1 VKEHA
6 QKAIMISYLKGKLLK
21 QREDRVV
28 ILANGVGY
36 EVLIPPIVRSALNDK
51 AVGEDGDEVALFI
64 SYYHQER
71 QPRPMLVGFNRE
83 VEREFFEEFV
93 KVGNIGPTK
102 AAKLMSVPVHQI
114 AQAIEERN
122 APFLVQMK
130 GLGPKLADKI
140 IAHLYGKVGKYALIK
155 ESGSAPPGA
164 DATEDMVKQVVEV
177 MVKQLGYK
185 RSEATGM
192 VNEALRRIPQFSS
205 PEEIFEEVYRSQEK
219 S

>member
-1 VKEHA
+1 
-6 QKAIMISYLKGKLLK
+6 MISYLKGKLLK
-21 QREDRVV
+21 KEEGRVV

-36 EVLIPPIVRSALNDK
+36 EVFIPPIVRSAFNGK
-51 AVGEDGDEVALFI
+51 EAGEDGDEVTLFI

-83 VEREFFEEFV
+83 AERDFFEEFV
-93 KVGNIGPTK
+93 KVGNVGPTK
-102 AAKLMSVPVHQI
+102 AVRLISVPIHQI

-122 APFLVQMK
+122 AHFLVQMK

-155 ESGSAPPGA
+155 EPGSAVEGVEV
-164 DATEDMVKQVVEV
+164 TEDMVKQVVEV

-185 RSEATGM
+185 RTEASEM
-192 VNEALRRIPQFSS
+192 VKEALHRKPHFNSA
-205 PEEIFEEVYRSQEK
+205 EEIFEEVYRSQGNT
-219 S
+219 